1 MRHVPLTPAPLSDDK
16 RLLRWCHDKIVE
28 LSRASHIDEISSYTL
43 KKLADALAGKLT
55 AAENLSDVANRAAAF
70 NNIKQSASTTETGV
84 VEKAEAAEVAA
95 AQPDKFLAADHL
107 QSASAPVSL
116 EYDSI
121 VDINWKGFINA
132 ELVVQG
138 NCEISNP
145 TDGIP
150 GTWRTIIVKG
160 NNSTQRTIAFGD
172 QFGGEVPQISDV
184 TDTKWYQIFLYCVS
198 STHFLASARD
208 ASPPSP

>member
-28 LSRASHIDEISSYTL
+28 LSRASYIDEISSYTL
-43 KKLADALAGKLT
+43 KKLADLLAEKLT
-55 AAENLSDVANRAAAF
+55 AAL
-70 NNIKQSASTTETGV
+70 
-84 VEKAEAAEVAA
+84 
-95 AQPDKFLAADHL
+95 
-107 QSASAPVSL
+107 APVSL

-132 ELVVQG
+132 ELVVQN
-138 NCEISNP
+138 NCQIGNP
-145 TDGIP
+145 TDGMP

-160 NNSTQRTIAFGD
+160 NDSTQRTIAFGD